1 MRSGVAATLNVHEL
15 DETQWPLFGF
25 LWGTENLQAA
35 WEADASLSKKAPAV
49 YAEEPLR
56 RRRL

>member
-1 MRSGVAATLNVHEL
+1 MSWKRRSGRSSARAS
-15 DETQWPLFGF
+15 FCG
-25 LWGTENLQAA
+25 GTENLQAA